1 MLLLVVVGEVEVV
14 DGVAVIHLHV
24 PGRFPF
30 VVLFTRLEPLTSQAS
45 NGAKIDVSSAEL
57 IFRADC
63 TVELPSKVEKGPLPP
78 PYLLL
83 SSPSILV
90 HPHIPLE
97 MTYVPILLQ

>member
-45 NGAKIDVSSAEL
+45 NGAKNRREL
-57 IFRADC
+57 
-63 TVELPSKVEKGPLPP
+63 G
-78 PYLLL
+78 
-83 SSPSILV
+83 
-90 HPHIPLE
+90 
-97 MTYVPILLQ
+97 